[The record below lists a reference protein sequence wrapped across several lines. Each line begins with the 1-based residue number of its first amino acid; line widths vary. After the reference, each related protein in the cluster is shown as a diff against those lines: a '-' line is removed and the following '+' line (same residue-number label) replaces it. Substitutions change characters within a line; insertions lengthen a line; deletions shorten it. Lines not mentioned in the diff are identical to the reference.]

1 MDLSLSI
8 LVSLG
13 GIVASVASAFAIVRT
28 KVTHIEEEIAMERGK
43 SGEVQK
49 EIEALRTDTAVQMA
63 ILKSNQDNH
72 DKLLADMKLD
82 IKTILS
88 DVQDVKEALIK
99 VKKGE

>member
-1 MDLSLSI
+1 
-8 LVSLG
+8 
-13 GIVASVASAFAIVRT
+13 
-28 KVTHIEEEIAMERGK
+28 MERSR

-49 EIEALRTDTAVQMA
+49 EIESLRTDTAVQMA